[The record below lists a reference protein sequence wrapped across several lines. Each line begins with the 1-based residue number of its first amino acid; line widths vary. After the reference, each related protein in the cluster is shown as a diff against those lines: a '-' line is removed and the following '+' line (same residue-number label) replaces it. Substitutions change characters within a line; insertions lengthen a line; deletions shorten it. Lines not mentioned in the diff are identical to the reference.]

1 MTKIHWTTE
10 KRLLKDLIP
19 TSYNPRVISPVQY
32 EALKKS
38 LNDMGLAEIPAINLD
53 TNQILAGHM
62 RIKVLTD
69 LYGKEH
75 EIDVRVPDRIL
86 TKAECD
92 RYLITS
98 NKSGGEFNY
107 DTLANFFEVDDLI
120 EWGFSQ
126 EELGLKANDEK
137 PTTSDTANTI
147 TLKYDSETYARV
159 LEAFAQGKRDY
170 GFGTNEELILDLLK
184 GISE

>member
-1 MTKIHWTTE
+1 MKNIQWTTE
-10 KRLLKDLIP
+10 KRYLKDLVP
-19 TSYNPRVISPVQY
+19 TSYNPRIISPSQY
-32 EALKKS
+32 EGLKKS
-38 LNDMGLAEIPAINLD
+38 LNELGLAEIPAINLD

-62 RIKVLTD
+62 RIKVLID
-69 LYGKEH
+69 LHGKEY

-137 PTTSDTANTI
+137 HTTSDTANTI
-147 TLKYDSETYARV
+147 TLKYDSEIYARV
-159 LEAFAQGKRDY
+159 LEAFTQGKKDY
-170 GFGTNEELILDLLK
+170 GFDTNEELVLDLLK